1 MHQLGIAIRAGL
13 HTGECELIGD
23 DIGGIAVHI
32 MRYPKVIFLG
42 GAPMIG
48 KTTVARILACRL
60 GYSSISTD
68 DIGAAIGSVTMTDR
82 HPIDYREYYIAN
94 SKEKLI
100 QDANNQHEA
109 LWPALRTLF
118 QNHQAWGHP
127 VVIEG
132 WALRPSYVHSLSGDV
147 SGLFLL
153 ADDALIEMR
162 VRSSGFSKG
171 ASNVALMIERYLERS
186 LWYNAYL
193 RDEVTR
199 LGLKALAI
207 SDGMQPEEIVDGCL
221 SLLCAS

>member
-1 MHQLGIAIRAGL
+1 
-13 HTGECELIGD
+13 
-23 DIGGIAVHI
+23 

-42 GAPMIG
+42 GAPMLG

-60 GYSSISTD
+60 GYSSIATD
-68 DIGAAIGSVTMTDR
+68 DIGIAIGSVTMTDR
-82 HPIDYREYYIAN
+82 HPTDYREYYIAN

-100 QDANNQHEA
+100 QDANNQHER

-118 QNHQAWGHP
+118 QKHEAWGHP

-153 ADDALIEMR
+153 ADEALIEKR
-162 VRSSGFSKG
+162 VRASDFSEG
-171 ASNVALMIERYLERS
+171 ASNVELMIERYCERS
-186 LWYNAYL
+186 FWYNAHL

-199 LGLKALAI
+199 LGLKALVI
-207 SDGMQPEEIVDGCL
+207 SDGMRPEEIADECL
-221 SLLCAS
+221 SLLCRDGKQ